1 MCEVSEV
8 GETSMSK
15 VKIVSN
21 PYHRSV
27 TFMSLNGNSWEELT
41 PEKNANSE
49 LIGKEITRGFFPFK
63 ARHVVDVIL
72 KEYGNGEG
80 AAAIEFEGPDD
91 EWLELS
97 NVCAAPE
104 LEGRISLERGG
115 RFLANARDILD
126 YVRDE
131 FDGIYPIIASQL
143 DTRPNAKMLLDK
155 FRDASSDRVPV
166 CVVGNYS
173 SGKSTF
179 INALLGVE
187 LLPSG
192 DKPLTSRVFRIERS
206 GQIDRASI
214 KVDYLGGVLD
224 IQFGDRTTSIVTSA
238 SEGGLSRDMRTKL
251 NESVGTPIL
260 ERLRTALAMINQC
273 KQGEELLGDL
283 VKVSV
288 PYAHAAWMRDK
299 HFVIFDTPGSNSNS
313 NAHHLSVLKEAMRG
327 MSDGLPIFVT
337 EFSAIDSNDN
347 ADLYDEIKAIEALDE
362 RFAMVVVNKADAADL
377 PEGGWMNEDEDYI
390 KSTAVVRNL
399 YAQGVYFVSS
409 VMGLGAKVDGGLL
422 DRHYDRCYRQ
432 LLESYQNPDD
442 RFYTR
447 LYQYDLMPEQLKAK
461 MLNDAAACS
470 DLVYAN
476 SGLFSIECGVEDF
489 ATKYSIYNKCS
500 CSDDLLKKLIE
511 ETDDALE
518 EASERV
524 ADAKRLGEGE
534 LDELKSDRLNRLKEV
549 SDELGNRMLQGYPAH
564 MGSRDYLTESNL
576 SMDELCDW
584 ERAFTSEQERK
595 NRVDD
600 RRYAADSAR
609 DATFRRLG
617 ERFSTILDSRDILGF
632 RDLASEFVDDAYKA
646 LKAYQ
651 EVASAQSETNRFV
664 SSDLL
669 ARIRDHFDTGLSRG
683 MNSVAEHSKQYW
695 EDAVNQCRAALLDLV
710 SDGENIERDRSESLR
725 AIIMDFRPLA
735 LDDAVP
741 EIKDI
746 RSPFNPDKLW
756 KAPIFLQHNMELSRR
771 IGRWRSAV
779 ERAHEDSFRIW
790 LSDLTAE
797 LERNIVDLNPEL
809 RKTFDLIRKNER
821 DLVDLQVKRDR
832 LRRAEENVSALMAW
846 RGEA

>member
-1 MCEVSEV
+1 
-8 GETSMSK
+8 MSK
-15 VKIVSN
+15 IKIVSN

-27 TFMSLNGNSWEELT
+27 TFLSQNGDSWALLGQDNN
-41 PEKNANSE
+41 PNSE
-49 LIGKEITRGFFPFK
+49 LIGKRIAGGFFPFK
-63 ARHVVDVIL
+63 ARQVVDIIL
-72 KEYGNGEG
+72 KEYEG
-80 AAAIEFEGPDD
+80 GSETTAIEFEGPDD

-104 LEGRISLERGG
+104 LEGKVSLERGA

-131 FDGIYPIIASQL
+131 FDGIYSIVAGQL
-143 DTRPNAKMLLDK
+143 DNRPNAKILVKK
-155 FRDASSDRVPV
+155 FRDASSDQVPV

-192 DKPLTSRVFRIERS
+192 DKPLTSRVFRIEQS

-214 KVDYLGGVLD
+214 KIDYLGGMLD
-224 IQFGDRTTSIVTSA
+224 IQFGFRSTSITVSTSDGRLSNAMRAKMLESGGA
-238 SEGGLSRDMRTKL
+238 S
-251 NESVGTPIL
+251 IL
-260 ERLRTALAMINQC
+260 ERMRIALTIINEC

-283 VKVSV
+283 VQVSV
-288 PYAHAAWMRDK
+288 PYEQVTWMQNK

-313 NAHHLSVLKEAMRG
+313 NAHHLSVLKDAMRG

-337 EFSAIDSNDN
+337 EYSAIDSNDN
-347 ADLYDEIKAIEALDE
+347 ADLYDEIKAIDALDE

-377 PEGGWMNEDEDYI
+377 PEGGWSDEDEAYI
-390 KSTAVVRNL
+390 KSTAAVRNL

-409 VMGLGAKVDGGLL
+409 VMGLGAKTNGELL

-432 LLESYQNPDD
+432 LLDSYQNPDD

-447 LYQYDLMPEQLKAK
+447 LYAFDLMPEQLKAK
-461 MLNDAAACS
+461 MLSDAAACP
-470 DLVYAN
+470 DIVHAN
-476 SGLFSIECGVEDF
+476 SGLYSIECGVEDF

-500 CSDDLLKKLIE
+500 CSDDLLKQLID

-518 EASERV
+518 EAFDRL

-534 LDELKSDRLNRLKEV
+534 LDALKANRLDKLKTV
-549 SDELGNRMLQGYPAH
+549 SHDLGEKMLQGYPSH
-564 MGSRDYLTESNL
+564 MGSRDYLVDANL
-576 SMDELCDW
+576 SMEDLHSWEDAFESVQRQRSGVDEK
-584 ERAFTSEQERK
+584 RNTA
-595 NRVDD
+595 N
-600 RRYAADSAR
+600 AARDSA
-609 DATFRRLG
+609 FRRLG
-617 ERFSTILDSRDILGF
+617 DRFSTMIDSRDFLAF
-632 RDLASEFVDDAYKA
+632 RDLASEFVDDAAKA

-651 EVASAQSETNRFV
+651 DMANAQSEADRYV
-664 SSDLL
+664 SDDLL
-669 ARIRDHFDTGLSRG
+669 ARIREHFDTGLSQG
-683 MNSVAEHSKQYW
+683 MDEVEEYSRYYW
-695 EDAVNQCRAALLDLV
+695 EECVDQCRTALLALV
-710 SDGENIERDRSESLR
+710 SDGEDVDDERSRTLR

-735 LDDAVP
+735 LEDAVP

-771 IGRWRSAV
+771 IGRWRSAI
-779 ERAHEDSFRIW
+779 ERAHEDSFRAW
-790 LSDLTAE
+790 LADLTTE
-797 LERNIVDLNPEL
+797 LEENVVDLNPEL
-809 RKTFDLIRKNER
+809 RKKFERIRKDER
-821 DLVDLQVKRDR
+821 DLADLQVKRER